1 MEVKITH
8 LDRVKFAIQ
17 SRSHTIL
24 CDQPAENGGEDCG
37 MTPPE
42 LLLASLGSCAAFYAV
57 QYLKTRNLAE
67 TGVEVTVTAEKLK
80 QPARVGNFRV
90 HVVCP
95 VCSHGRTDGRAD
107 ALRASLPGSQHSAC
121 AARDQD
127 RVSYRRG
134 VRAAKLTIP
143 TDSGRALNAM
153 LIVYC
158 EPVFYSLNGKYGKLS
173 CRCLTG
179 KCGTTQ
185 LPESRGGVVV
195 HATRGE
201 PPNQGP

>member
-8 LDRVKFAIQ
+8 LDRVKFASQ

-42 LLLASLGSCAAFYAV
+42 FLLASLGSCAAFYAV

-90 HVVCP
+90 HVACP
-95 VCSHGRTDGRAD
+95 ISLTEEQTEGLMRFVHHCLVHNTLLTPPEIAID
-107 ALRASLPGSQHSAC
+107 LTTKEIASL
-121 AARDQD
+121 
-127 RVSYRRG
+127 
-134 VRAAKLTIP
+134 
-143 TDSGRALNAM
+143 
-153 LIVYC
+153 
-158 EPVFYSLNGKYGKLS
+158 
-173 CRCLTG
+173 
-179 KCGTTQ
+179 
-185 LPESRGGVVV
+185 
-195 HATRGE
+195 HA
-201 PPNQGP
+201 